1 MVSTYPSNS
10 DKLTE
15 LVVVTLR
22 IVATDINAS
31 SIQLNNDPMLLA
43 VQ

>member
-1 MVSTYPSNS
+1 MVSTYLSNS

-22 IVATDINAS
+22 IAATDINAS
-31 SIQLNNDPMLLA
+31 YNQLNNDPMLLA

>member
-1 MVSTYPSNS
+1 MVSTYLSNS

-15 LVVVTLR
+15 LVVVTLK

-31 SIQLNNDPMLLA
+31 YNQLNNDPMLLA

>member
-1 MVSTYPSNS
+1 MVSTYLSNS

-15 LVVVTLR
+15 LVVVTLK
-22 IVATDINAS
+22 IVVTDINAS
-31 SIQLNNDPMLLA
+31 YTQLNNDPMLLA